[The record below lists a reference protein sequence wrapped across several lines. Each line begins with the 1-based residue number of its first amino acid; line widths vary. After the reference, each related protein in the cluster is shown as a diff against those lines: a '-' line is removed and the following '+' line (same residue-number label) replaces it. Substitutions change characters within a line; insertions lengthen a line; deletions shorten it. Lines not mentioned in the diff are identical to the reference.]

1 MGKTAHSVL
10 APYLNMGLQVPRVKR
25 KFEKDSRMVTRVED
39 LLQNQEEGRKRQ
51 YLKDVEFEVC

>member
-1 MGKTAHSVL
+1 
-10 APYLNMGLQVPRVKR
+10 MGLQVPRVKR
-25 KFEKDSRMVTRVED
+25 KFEKDSRMVTRVEN